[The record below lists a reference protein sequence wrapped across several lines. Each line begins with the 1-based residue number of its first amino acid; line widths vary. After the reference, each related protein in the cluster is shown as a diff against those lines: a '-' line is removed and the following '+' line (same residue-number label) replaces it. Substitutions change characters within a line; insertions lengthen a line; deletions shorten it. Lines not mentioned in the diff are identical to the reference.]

1 MKYDPIKKTVSTE
14 ADESIFAL
22 HDLDKDMVIANPKP
36 VTLGERQVFEKERLD
51 NDSVST
57 FQSKRAPPTEIAT
70 GQAKKAKT
78 SDQSST
84 ASKTSDQGSTTSSTS
99 SLSITTKNSIHSM
112 NTRMTAIETE
122 MKGVEA
128 RLASK
133 VDLIL
138 QQLQIQQQGQIVTPT
153 KTSNDGLA
161 AHLENPGD
169 SQQSPG
175 QS

>member
-14 ADESIFAL
+14 ADKSIFAL
-22 HDLDKDMVIANPKP
+22 HDLDKDMVIANPKHVP
-36 VTLGERQVFEKERLD
+36 LGERQVFEKERLD

-57 FQSKRAPPTEIAT
+57 FQSKRSPPTEIAT

-84 ASKTSDQGSTTSSTS
+84 ASKTSDQGSTTSSMS

-122 MKGVEA
+122 MKGVE
-128 RLASK
+128 
-133 VDLIL
+133 V
-138 QQLQIQQQGQIVTPT
+138 
-153 KTSNDGLA
+153 
-161 AHLENPGD
+161 
-169 SQQSPG
+169 
-175 QS
+175 

>member
-1 MKYDPIKKTVSTE
+1 MKYDPIKKTISTK

-22 HDLDKDMVIANPKP
+22 HDTDQDMVIANVKLA
-36 VTLGERQVFEKERLD
+36 TLGECQVFKKEQLD

-57 FQSKRAPPTEIAT
+57 FQSKRSPPTEIAT
-70 GQAKKAKT
+70 GQGKKAKT
-78 SDQSST
+78 SDQVST
-84 ASKTSDQGSTTSSTS
+84 TSKTSDQGSATSSTS
-99 SLSITTKNSIHSM
+99 SISITTKNSIHSM
-112 NTRMTAIETE
+112 NTRITAIETE

-153 KTSNDGLA
+153 KPSNNGSA
-161 AHLENPGD
+161 AQLENPGD
-169 SQQSPG
+169 SQQSSG